1 MRAWA
6 APKLKAILLRTVS
19 ALTRRHA
26 ALLGAQ
32 AADEQ
37 LIFRLAAP
45 YRVAAEQ
52 LAIELLETA
61 HGELTATLVGYDG
74 HFPRRTLWQS
84 PAIAYAGPC
93 SFLYDLS
100 SGEVRVRPER
110 AAAGRAA
117 GEHSLGRAPVPD
129 TRRFCWR
136 FELVTERGTRQRLT
150 GHYRPADGRAVDRS
164 YYYGDDYIDYA
175 EQSRGDAAVL
185 SRLLREFD
193 ANGPLLEIGCATGQ
207 LLAALARDGYEVS
220 GVDFSEWAVEQ
231 AARALGPDRVFSADV
246 EAQGFPAPILARAP
260 FGAVILWMVLE
271 HFRDPFAV
279 LAAVRGITRPASIV
293 LIYTTNADS
302 LSHHIF
308 GDDWEGYFDWTH
320 HGVDRVSV
328 RSLREAFA
336 PPDWELRR
344 LTTETFW
351 AVDADP
357 IAAGA
362 REWFDADARFRRLL
376 SERDLGDFLL
386 CVAVRR

>member
-6 APKLKAILLRTVS
+6 APTLKAILLRAVS

-32 AADEQ
+32 AAGEPP
-37 LIFRLAAP
+37 IFSLAAP
-45 YRVAAEQ
+45 YRVPGPH
-52 LAIELLETA
+52 LAIRLLDTV
-61 HGELTATLVGYDG
+61 HGRLSATLLGYDG

-84 PAIAYAGPC
+84 PPVDYAGPIT
-93 SFLYDLS
+93 FFHDLA
-100 SGEVRVRPER
+100 SGEVR
-110 AAAGRAA
+110 AG
-117 GEHSLGRAPVPD
+117 GQSLGVAPAPD
-129 TRRFCWR
+129 GRRFCWR
-136 FELVTERGTRQRLT
+136 FDLATATGTRRRLT
-150 GHYRPADGRAVDRS
+150 GHYRPADGRAVDRT

-185 SRLLREFD
+185 ARLLREFH

-207 LLAALARDGYEVS
+207 LLAALARDGYDVS
-220 GVDFSEWAVEQ
+220 GVDFSAWAVEQ
-231 AARALGPDRVFSADV
+231 AAGALGPGRAFRADV
-246 EAQGFPAPILARAP
+246 EADGFPPPIAARAP

-271 HFRDPFAV
+271 HFREPFAV
-279 LAAVRGITRPASIV
+279 LASVRAITRPGSVV

-320 HGVDRVSV
+320 HGVDHVSV
-328 RSLREAFA
+328 RSLREAFSS
-336 PPDWELRR
+336 PDWELLR

-351 AVDADP
+351 AVNADP
-357 IAAGA
+357 LVASA
-362 REWFDADARFRRLL
+362 REWFDADARFRLLL

-386 CVAVRR
+386 CIAVRR